1 MLIQNCRPSP
11 TCMNT
16 PSGGRRIAIRIR
28 RTSTLASAAGH
39 SPPRRQPPGRERVP
53 PGRPARGATAAG
65 ARAEGKVWRNRG
77 AWRSGEDGGRG
88 RDGGLMPRRLESLSP
103 AEARRLALAAQ
114 GFGRPRPSGPVD
126 AGHVSRLLD
135 RLGLVQIDSVS
146 AVVRAHYMPLFSRLG
161 PYSRELL
168 DRLAYARRGR
178 ALFEYWGHEASLIPL
193 RHHRLLRWR
202 MERAARGEGIY
213 GGLAR
218 FATERAAFVE
228 EVLAEVRD
236 RGAVSAAELAC
247 GGRGQGSWW
256 GWSDGKKALEFLFW
270 AGRVTTATRRG
281 TFERVYDLPERVLP
295 AAVLA
300 EPAPDPAEARR
311 ALLRLA
317 ARATG
322 VASERCLRDYFRLD
336 VADARARLAELVEA
350 GELRPVQVLGWAQ
363 PAYVP
368 PESVVPRRIKAAALL
383 APFDALVWER
393 ERAER
398 LFGFRYRLEIYT
410 PAAQRRHGYYV
421 LPFLLGDRLAA
432 RVDLRSDRAGGTLWV
447 LAAHA
452 EPDAGHAATASAL
465 AAELRRLARWL
476 GLGRGVAVAARGD
489 LSPALRREAGS
500 VDGVMLEA
508 RDPDPLV
515 EEGLS

>member
-11 TCMNT
+11 TCRNT

-39 SPPRRQPPGRERVP
+39 SPPRRQPPDRGRVP
-53 PGRPARGATAAG
+53 VRSSPRGAAAAG
-65 ARAEGKVWRNRG
+65 GRAGGKVWRGRK
-77 AWRSGEDGGRG
+77 AWRSGEDGGRE
-88 RDGGLMPRRLESLSP
+88 RDGGLMPRRPESLSP

-114 GFGRPRPSGPVD
+114 GFGRPRPRGPVD

-146 AVVRAHYMPLFSRLG
+146 AVVHAHYMPLFSRLG
-161 PYSRELL
+161 PYPRELL

-228 EVLAEVRD
+228 DVLAEVRD
-236 RGAVSAAELAC
+236 RGALSAAELAC

-300 EPAPDPAEARR
+300 EPAPDPAEAQR

-350 GELRPVQVLGWAQ
+350 GELRPVQVRGWAQ

-368 PESVVPRRIKAAALL
+368 PESVVPRRIEAAALL

-452 EPDAGHAATASAL
+452 EPDADHAATASAL

-476 GLGRGVAVAARGD
+476 GLGRGVAIAGRGD

-500 VDGVMLEA
+500 IDGVMLEA
-508 RDPDPLV
+508 RDPDSLV
-515 EEGLS
+515 EGELP

>member
-11 TCMNT
+11 TCRNT

-28 RTSTLASAAGH
+28 RMSTLASAAGH
-39 SPPRRQPPGRERVP
+39 SPPRRQPPDRGRVP
-53 PGRPARGATAAG
+53 VRPSLRGAAVAG
-65 ARAEGKVWRNRG
+65 ARAGGKVWRGRK
-77 AWRSGEDGGRG
+77 AWGSGEDGGRG
-88 RDGGLMPRRLESLSP
+88 RDGGLIPRRPESLSP

-114 GFGRPRPSGPVD
+114 GFGRPRPRGPVD
-126 AGHVSRLLD
+126 GGHGSPVLA

-161 PYSRELL
+161 PYPRELL

-178 ALFEYWGHEASLIPL
+178 ILFEYWGHEASLIPL

-218 FATERAAFVE
+218 FAAERAAFVA

-236 RGAVSAAELAC
+236 RGALSAAELAC
-247 GGRGQGSWW
+247 GGRGRGSWW
-256 GWSDGKKALEFLFW
+256 GWSDGKQALEFLFW

-300 EPAPDPAEARR
+300 EPAPDPAEAQR

-317 ARATG
+317 AHPRG
-322 VASERCLRDYFRLD
+322 VGSERSLRGYSRLEGP
-336 VADARARLAELVEA
+336 AARPRLAELVEA
-350 GELRPVQVLGWAQ
+350 GELRPVQVRGWAQ

-368 PESVVPRRIKAAALL
+368 
-383 APFDALVWER
+383 
-393 ERAER
+393 
-398 LFGFRYRLEIYT
+398 
-410 PAAQRRHGYYV
+410 
-421 LPFLLGDRLAA
+421 
-432 RVDLRSDRAGGTLWV
+432 
-447 LAAHA
+447 
-452 EPDAGHAATASAL
+452 
-465 AAELRRLARWL
+465 
-476 GLGRGVAVAARGD
+476 
-489 LSPALRREAGS
+489 
-500 VDGVMLEA
+500 
-508 RDPDPLV
+508 
-515 EEGLS
+515 